1 MKVVQTKLTNIEYE
15 LLRRYAESKGLT
27 IMEAVREII
36 RKSVLE
42 DRVYPDDPIFV
53 EEPVAKRRGVM
64 DRTSVEHDRVL
75 YGENQ

>member
-53 EEPVAKRRGVM
+53 EKPAAKRRGVM